1 MTDETRNNEENTM
14 ETAATPDAAIL
25 PAQTEQN
32 DAPIADLAEISP
44 VEAEPSPEDMAKAA
58 WLKEHAPTLA
68 KWLMVLFWLGI
79 ARFVCN
85 GFENTIKLP
94 KYVPVTGLV
103 LSAATYL
110 ISLLQIFAAWKL
122 QKAERKFRMLALIN
136 AASTVF
142 LAITQVTLGGA
153 DPAVIAGIVS
163 DRTQRAGVQALVAV
177 LLALALGL
185 AAVVYYFEMTAF
197 HNVTRYV
204 DEELA
209 EKWLKLRTWMIG
221 LTAATFAAILLGI
234 LIAGNPFAYFN
245 GWGTVI
251 LLLAVPSSLGMLVCS
266 VILMVYLYRTA
277 KLFKTTAQNIDNT
290 EGKVA

>member
-1 MTDETRNNEENTM
+1 M
-14 ETAATPDAAIL
+14 
-25 PAQTEQN
+25 
-32 DAPIADLAEISP
+32 
-44 VEAEPSPEDMAKAA
+44 
-58 WLKEHAPTLA
+58 
-68 KWLMVLFWLGI
+68 
-79 ARFVCN
+79 
-85 GFENTIKLP
+85 NTIELP
-94 KYVPVTGLV
+94 KYVPVMGLV

-110 ISLLQIFAAWKL
+110 ISLLQILTAWKM
-122 QKAERKFRMLALIN
+122 RKSRSEIRMLALIN
-136 AASTVF
+136 AASTVV

-209 EKWLKLRTWMIG
+209 EKWLKLRAWMIG
-221 LTAATFAAILLGI
+221 LIAATFAAILLGS

>member
-1 MTDETRNNEENTM
+1 MTDEIRNEAENTM
-14 ETAATPDAAIL
+14 ETAVTPDAAIL

-44 VEAEPSPEDMAKAA
+44 VEAGPSPEDMAKAA

-68 KWLMVLFWLGI
+68 KWLMVLFWLGV
-79 ARFVCN
+79 ASFVCN

-110 ISLLQIFAAWKL
+110 ISLLQILAAWKL
-122 QKAERKFRMLALIN
+122 QKADRKFRMLALIN
-136 AASTVF
+136 AASTVV

-209 EKWLKLRTWMIG
+209 EKWLKLRAWMIG
-221 LTAATFAAILLGI
+221 LTAATFAAILLEI
-234 LIAGNPFAYFN
+234 LIAGNPLAYFN
-245 GWGTVI
+245 GLGTLV
-251 LLLAVPSSLGMLVCS
+251 LLLAVPSSLGLIVCS
-266 VILMVYLYRTA
+266 VIRMVYLYRTA
-277 KLFKTTAQNIDNT
+277 KLFKTVAQNIDNT

>member
-44 VEAEPSPEDMAKAA
+44 VEAGPSPEDMAKAA

-185 AAVVYYFEMTAF
+185 DVVVYYFEMTAF

>member
-14 ETAATPDAAIL
+14 ETAATPDAAIV
-25 PAQTEQN
+25 
-32 DAPIADLAEISP
+32 PIVDSVDVSP
-44 VEAEPSPEDMAKAA
+44 TEAEPSPEDIAKAA

-85 GFENTIKLP
+85 GLMNTIKLP

-110 ISLLQIFAAWKL
+110 ISLLQILAAWKL
-122 QKAERKFRMLALIN
+122 QKADRKFRMLALIN

-185 AAVVYYFEMTAF
+185 AAVVCYFEMTAF

-209 EKWLKLRTWMIG
+209 EKWLKLRAWMIG
-221 LTAATFAAILLGI
+221 LIAATFAAILLGI

-277 KLFKTTAQNIDNT
+277 KPFKTVAQNADGA
-290 EGKVA
+290 EKKV

>member
-1 MTDETRNNEENTM
+1 MTDEIRNEAENTM
-14 ETAATPDAAIL
+14 ETAVAPDAAIL

-44 VEAEPSPEDMAKAA
+44 VEAGPSPEDMAKAA

-79 ARFVCN
+79 ASFVCN

-136 AASTVF
+136 AASVVV
-142 LAITQVTLGGA
+142 LAITQVTLGGV
-153 DPAVIAGIVS
+153 DPAVVAS
-163 DRTQRAGVQALVAV
+163 DRTQTMSILALAAV

-209 EKWLKLRTWMIG
+209 EKWLKLRAWMIG
-221 LTAATFAAILLGI
+221 LTAATFAAILLEI
-234 LIAGNPFAYFN
+234 LIAGNPFAYLN

-277 KLFKTTAQNIDNT
+277 KLSKTVAQNADSA
-290 EGKVA
+290 EKKV